1 MTKLKE
7 KENKLS
13 VNISS
18 IDDDYM
24 KWRQQDKEY
33 NESYKKW
40 RKQNKGTTG
49 FYFSQNPNELTYQH
63 GVGFIKDYPEAVES
77 SALKGIS
84 HYIGMSIIFFI
95 MSDILCG
102 NVLPLILSYLGFDIK
117 IDLFVNKTYGNPL
130 LICSIYVLRQLL
142 KVIYPIIIC
151 IKKLKLPVQVMYPIK
166 IINKPLFKLTV
177 PVIMFFIGT
186 SYVLTRL
193 LIFLMD
199 AMNINTNISQYY
211 NSFNTKY
218 SILFFII
225 TVILTPIISEF
236 GIRCIFVQ
244 ILRQFGD
251 IFAIIIV
258 SAVTAMMTF
267 NLSSFCYIFINSVA
281 VSYFL
286 LRTGSII
293 SSIIMRIMI
302 NLVDFIIIN
311 LYYNID
317 HTSFDLITSSM
328 CLIFIIIGIICI
340 KLYAKKHTE
349 KLDMKIST
357 QHLPVSEK
365 IITMLSSKAILISI
379 SLIFILFILNLKIRI

>member
-7 KENKLS
+7 NN
-13 VNISS
+13 NINN
-18 IDDDYM
+18 IDDDHM

-84 HYIGMSIIFFI
+84 HYLGMCIIFFI
-95 MSDILCG
+95 IANIFGAYIL
-102 NVLPLILSYLGFDIK
+102 PMILSYFGFDIK
-117 IDLFVNKTYGNPL
+117 IDVFANKTYGNPL
-130 LICSIYVLRQLL
+130 LICSIYVLRLIL
-142 KVIYPIIIC
+142 FVLYPLIIC
-151 IKKLKLPVQVMYPIK
+151 LKKLKLPIQVMYPIK

-177 PVIMFFIGT
+177 PVTMLFIGT
-186 SYVLTRL
+186 GFIMTRILTF
-193 LIFLMD
+193 FLD
-199 AMNINTNISQYY
+199 TININSTFAQDYTNFNIKY
-211 NSFNTKY
+211 NVLYFM
-218 SILFFII
+218 II
-225 TVILTPIISEF
+225 VFLSPIISEF
-236 GIRCIFVQ
+236 GLRCIFIQ
-244 ILRQFGD
+244 LFRQFGD

-258 SAVTAMMTF
+258 SAVTALMTF
-267 NLSSFCYIFINSVA
+267 NLSSFCYVFFTSVA

-293 SSIIMRIMI
+293 SSFIMRIII
-302 NLVDFIIIN
+302 NLVDFFIIT
-311 LYYNID
+311 LYNNID
-317 HTSFDLITSSM
+317 HTSFELISSSL

-340 KLYAKKHTE
+340 KLYVKNHTE

-357 QHLPVSEK
+357 QYLPFSEK